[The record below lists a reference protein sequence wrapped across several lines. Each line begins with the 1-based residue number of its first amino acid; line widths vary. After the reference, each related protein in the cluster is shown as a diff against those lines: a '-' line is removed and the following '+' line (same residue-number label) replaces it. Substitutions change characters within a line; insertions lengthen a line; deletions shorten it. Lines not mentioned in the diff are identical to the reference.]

1 MTVDVAAE
9 PTRTVPRIAWRPVG
23 AVAAVAGIVH
33 LAVAARYGW
42 HRDEF
47 YYVVAGRH
55 PAFGYVDQ
63 PPLTPLLARF
73 AADLPG
79 GVLPLRVLAIA
90 GQLACVLLAARLAAE
105 FGGGRRAQTL
115 TAAALAACPLFVATS
130 MLFGTTIVDQ
140 VVWLALFVLVA
151 RALRVGTTGAWVAVG
166 LAGGLGFENKN
177 TVIVLLAG
185 IAVGLV
191 LWRRDVVGARGPWL
205 AAGVAAVLAG
215 PDVVWN
221 AVHGWPQVRMAH
233 VLATEQGGPLG
244 SLAQL
249 PALPLLFASP
259 FLILLWVRGIQWLVA
274 PAGREHRWL
283 LAVAAVAVVVFTA
296 SGGKFY
302 YAGPPLA
309 ALFAAGAVRVETR
322 ANAGGRVGWPVAIG
336 LSAVLAVVTGLPV
349 LPISQATALA
359 TVNPTMVETY
369 GWPQL
374 TDQVTAVAATLPPG
388 TPILASNYG
397 EAGALDILGPAAGL
411 RNPVYSGQN
420 AYGYWGPPA
429 GSDDTVLCVGG
440 WTANELRRYWA
451 DVTPLAP
458 IRFPVAIHNQEA
470 EHHATM
476 FLCRSPRGTWPQ
488 LWPHLRVLS

>member
-1 MTVDVAAE
+1 MTVDVAVE
-9 PTRTVPRIAWRPVG
+9 PTATVPRLAWRPVG
-23 AVAAVAGIVH
+23 AVVAVAGIVH
-33 LAVAARYGW
+33 LAVATRYGW

-79 GVLPLRVLAIA
+79 GVLPLRILAIV

-140 VVWLALFVLVA
+140 VGWLAMFVLVA
-151 RALRVGTTGAWVAVG
+151 RALRVRTTGAWVAVG
-166 LAGGLGFENKN
+166 IVGGVGFENKN

-191 LWRRDVVGARGPWL
+191 LWRREVVRTRGPWV
-205 AAGVAAVLAG
+205 AAAVAAVLAA

-221 AVHGWPQVRMAH
+221 AVHGWPQLRMAH
-233 VLATEQGGPLG
+233 VLSAEQGGPLG

-249 PALPLLFASP
+249 PLLPLLFASP
-259 FLILLWVRGIQWLVA
+259 LLILLWVRGIQWLVA
-274 PAGREHRWL
+274 PTGREHRWL

-302 YAGPPLA
+302 YSGPPLA
-309 ALFAAGAVRVETR
+309 ALFAAGAVRVEAR
-322 ANAGGRVGWPVAIG
+322 ANPRGRVAWPVVVG

-349 LPISQATALA
+349 LPIAEADAL
-359 TVNPTMVETY
+359 VPLNPTLVETY

-374 TDQVTAVAATLPPG
+374 TDQVAAVAATLPPG

-397 EAGALDILGPAAGL
+397 EAGALDVLGPAAGL
-411 RNPVYSGQN
+411 RNPVYSGHN
-420 AYGYWGPPA
+420 AYGDWGPPP

-440 WTANELRRYWA
+440 WTASELRQGWA
-451 DVTPLAP
+451 DVTPIAP
-458 IRFPVAIHNQEA
+458 IRFPVHVHNQEA
-470 EHHATM
+470 DFPAAM
-476 FLCRSPRGTWPQ
+476 FLCRAPRGTWQQ
-488 LWPHLRVLS
+488 LWPHLRTLS